1 MKPTI
6 TNTPKAKQGAES
18 SEAKRIL
25 ARYDRLKADRGT
37 WDTLWQQ
44 IADYVQPRKSAINT
58 RKTEGVDGYT
68 DNLFNLTA
76 VRANQILASG
86 QMDYLFSGRWFSFEP
101 APEIQDD
108 DAKMYYQECSE
119 IALRELARSNWNLEI
134 HEALLDRGGFGTAAL
149 LLEEGKRSLLAFH
162 KFDVG
167 TFAIA
172 EDHEGRVDTLMRD
185 FELTARQAKQ
195 KFGEENLG
203 PILAKACA
211 DPKKQDNKFK
221 FVHSIHPREPG
232 EYDAK
237 KFDPEN
243 KPIASCYVSVDDKC
257 VVLESGYDED
267 PIAVSR
273 FLKWG
278 QQPYGYSPSIEALPT
293 IRQVNFIEM
302 NMDALA
308 EIAAF
313 PRILVPD
320 SMEGDIDLHA
330 GGATTF
336 DPNNPNAMPKEWGT
350 SGRYDIGRERIEMK
364 DKAIR
369 EAYHVDLF
377 QMLQQIERQMTAY
390 EVSQRLA
397 EKVTA
402 FSPTFYRLQT
412 EVTNPILLRI
422 FNILH
427 RAGKFPEPPPSV
439 LREQRPGEMALVLP
453 EVTLTSKLALAI
465 KAAEN
470 QSLGQ
475 VMSILGGLA
484 QISPGAAEQA
494 AENYDFD
501 VIARESARNAGLP
514 SNWIMTEDKR
524 DSMRQAKAEAQQQ
537 AMAAEAAPG
546 MARAAKD
553 ISQASPKV
561 QKQLM
566 GS

>member
-1 MKPTI
+1 LRHCVSV
-6 TNTPKAKQGAES
+6 G
-18 SEAKRIL
+18 
-25 ARYDRLKADRGT
+25 D
-37 WDTLWQQ
+37 
-44 IADYVQPRKSAINT
+44 
-58 RKTEGVDGYT
+58 T
-68 DNLFNLTA
+68 DN
-76 VRANQILASG
+76 
-86 QMDYLFSGRWFSFEP
+86 
-101 APEIQDD
+101 
-108 DAKMYYQECSE
+108 
-119 IALRELARSNWNLEI
+119 
-134 HEALLDRGGFGTAAL
+134 AA
-149 LLEEGKRSLLAFH
+149 
-162 KFDVG
+162 
-167 TFAIA
+167 
-172 EDHEGRVDTLMRD
+172 
-185 FELTARQAKQ
+185 
-195 KFGEENLG
+195 GEEIWDLPLRFALSN
-203 PILAKACA
+203 
-211 DPKKQDNKFK
+211 F
-221 FVHSIHPREPG
+221 
-232 EYDAK
+232 
-237 KFDPEN
+237 
-243 KPIASCYVSVDDKC
+243 
-257 VVLESGYDED
+257 LE
-267 PIAVSR
+267 
-273 FLKWG
+273 
-278 QQPYGYSPSIEALPT
+278 
-293 IRQVNFIEM
+293 
-302 NMDALA
+302 
-308 EIAAF
+308 
-313 PRILVPD
+313 
-320 SMEGDIDLHA
+320 
-330 GGATTF
+330 
-336 DPNNPNAMPKEWGT
+336 
-350 SGRYDIGRERIEMK
+350 
-364 DKAIR
+364 
-369 EAYHVDLF
+369 F

-566 GS
+566 GA